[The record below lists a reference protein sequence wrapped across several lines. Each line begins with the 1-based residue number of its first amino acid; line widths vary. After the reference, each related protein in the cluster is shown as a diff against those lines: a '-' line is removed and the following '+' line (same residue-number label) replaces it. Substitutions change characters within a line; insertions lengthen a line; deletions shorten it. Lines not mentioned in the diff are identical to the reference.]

1 MALILHCHWSVRD
14 HLSAGLN
21 FWANSVPIPIVVP
34 GAAEDCH
41 SPHCGKTAAEATS
54 NTLNSWQEIHVP
66 SAFPFLKREKRKYS
80 WTRVVTDLKW
90 QLKKKKKSMPAACG
104 IWGHGWLWME
114 PTPNPENLLQKASG
128 LPPQG
133 EFWGPGAGLHNPS
146 GHCFGE
152 TALTPVLPLCVSL
165 SFPSLWLLEKVRAFP
180 VSGFVIQES
189 TPSKCLTH
197 CF

>member
-90 QLKKKKKSMPAACG
+90 QLKKKKKVCLLHVESEGMVDFEWSQHQTQRTCCRKHQG
-104 IWGHGWLWME
+104 CHHR
-114 PTPNPENLLQKASG
+114 ENSEAQGLASII
-128 LPPQG
+128 PQD
-133 EFWGPGAGLHNPS
+133 
-146 GHCFGE
+146 
-152 TALTPVLPLCVSL
+152 TALG
-165 SFPSLWLLEKVRAFP
+165 K
-180 VSGFVIQES
+180 Q
-189 TPSKCLTH
+189 H
-197 CF
+197 